1 MAAKPKLPGP
11 PKGIE
16 PKPLK
21 NKNSLG
27 ESKVTN
33 PKGEGPMRVTVK
45 ISPNDQ
51 AQMEK
56 ALKDLMAK
64 RMKEVKK
71 TGVYPN
77 YNTN

>member
-1 MAAKPKLPGP
+1 MAATPKRPGP

-16 PKPLK
+16 PKPSKTK
-21 NKNSLG
+21 NPFEG
-27 ESKVTN
+27 KVTN